1 MASFNK
7 VILMGNLTRDPEL
20 RYTGSG
26 TAVCGLGLAV
36 NRTYKTQSGELKE
49 DPCFIDV
56 TAWGKQAESCNQY
69 LKKGASV
76 FVEGTIRLETWVD
89 KNSGQNRSKHTI
101 SAESVRFLGAP
112 QGGGSGASGG
122 FSDNPQS
129 YQKQSPAPAQPQ
141 YQQPVQQAPAQ
152 YSAAPQ
158 QAAPQQAA
166 PQQAAPQKAAPQ
178 QAAPQQAPAQYSA
191 APQQASTPP
200 QQSQGFQPPPMPEFN
215 TELEDDIPF

>member
-1 MASFNK
+1 MASYNK

-56 TAWGKQAESCNQY
+56 TAWGKQAESCNSY
-69 LKKGASV
+69 LKKGAPV
-76 FVEGTIRLETWVD
+76 FVEGTLRLESWTD
-89 KNSGQNRSKHTI
+89 KTSGQNRSKHTI

-112 QGGGSGASGG
+112 QSGSGG
-122 FSDNPQS
+122 FSDNPQT
-129 YQKQSPAPAQPQ
+129 YQKQASAPAPAQPQ
-141 YQQPVQQAPAQ
+141 YQQPVQQ
-152 YSAAPQ
+152 
-158 QAAPQQAA
+158 
-166 PQQAAPQKAAPQ
+166 
-178 QAAPQQAPAQYSA
+178 QAPAQYSA
-191 APQQASTPP
+191 PNQSAPQSAPAPQAQAPVASQAPQPQAAPQATPP
-200 QQSQGFQPPPMPEFN
+200 SAPSQSFQPPPMPEFN